1 MPRGAELRVD
11 DHGAGAGNAPSDP
24 GAGHVHIHIHTH
36 DEALADL
43 YEEWLAPATEPDD
56 SGGR

>member
-1 MPRGAELRVD
+1 MD

-56 SGGR
+56 SGGG